1 MYKQTN
7 KQTKVHRPPKSQFL

>member
-7 KQTKVHRPPKSQFL
+7 KQTKVHRPPKSQVL